1 MTAIKAIKIQS
12 AELQTVWEEVH
23 KKVKACKAHS
33 VKPQK
38 ASAGLV

>member
-1 MTAIKAIKIQS
+1 MVIKALTIQS
-12 AELQTVWEEVH
+12 AELQTVWKEVH

-38 ASAGLV
+38 TSAGLV

>member
-1 MTAIKAIKIQS
+1 MIKAIKIQS
-12 AELQTVWEEVH
+12 AELQTAWKEVY

-38 ASAGLV
+38 TSAGLV